1 MHCLELGLLTKFE
14 NVHLHNCFSYCAA
27 QTSSNW
33 KSLAVCIYKL
43 TVGETGEFAN
53 RFTGLKKKRLT
64 GLPVSYTCT
73 LYMYFAQALTIPFVV
88 TSQQPIQQPIPSAYI
103 IICVL
108 DTVKPTK
115 FVPDIYFFPH
125 SLILWKVS
133 SLCVRKGR
141 RRVVTQAAATA
152 GFHR

>member
-1 MHCLELGLLTKFE
+1 M
-14 NVHLHNCFSYCAA
+14 
-27 QTSSNW
+27 
-33 KSLAVCIYKL
+33 L

-53 RFTGLKKKRLT
+53 RFTGLKKNRLT

-125 SLILWKVS
+125 SLIL
-133 SLCVRKGR
+133 
-141 RRVVTQAAATA
+141 
-152 GFHR
+152 

>member
-1 MHCLELGLLTKFE
+1 MYTKAYSFGGNEASLRVKQTFELSEFKLSRFYCIVKMVNTLT
-14 NVHLHNCFSYCAA
+14 
-27 QTSSNW
+27 Q
-33 KSLAVCIYKL
+33 L

-125 SLILWKVS
+125 SLIL
-133 SLCVRKGR
+133 
-141 RRVVTQAAATA
+141 
-152 GFHR
+152 